1 MSTLSNLIRFYENP
15 VETAIYYHGDIIND
29 TLDALRR
36 LNECDHDSW
45 YHEEAI
51 SQLPEKDELCDI
63 IDNLTEALDMNKD
76 DMIAQIRR
84 VLVMLGGKQSE
95 LNSRAEY
102 ARELLS

>member
-1 MSTLSNLIRFYENP
+1 MSALSNLIRFYENP

-36 LNECDHDSW
+36 LNDEDENDVRA
-45 YHEEAI
+45 EVM
-51 SQLPEKDELCDI
+51 SQLPEEDELCDI